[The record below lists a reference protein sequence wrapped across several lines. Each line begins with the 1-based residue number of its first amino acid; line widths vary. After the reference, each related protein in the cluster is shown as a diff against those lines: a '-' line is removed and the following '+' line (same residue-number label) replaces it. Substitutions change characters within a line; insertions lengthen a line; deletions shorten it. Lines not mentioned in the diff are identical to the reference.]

1 MADWT
6 FSDLT
11 TAIDATPDALDTGSS
26 VSYNP
31 TLTTTY
37 GTKSIGEL
45 TTNASKLITVHG
57 TSMNYSFNPMR
68 PVKGQMYPR
77 FNK

>member
-37 GTKSIGEL
+37 GTKSMGEL
-45 TTNASKLITVHG
+45 TTIPDLI
-57 TSMNYSFNPMR
+57 NN
-68 PVKGQMYPR
+68 
-77 FNK
+77 